1 MVIYKAEFPNGKVY
15 IGKSKSFDDR
25 KLKHYYSTRYYNTKL
40 TKAINK
46 YGFDS
51 INWEILY
58 QTDDLQDLN
67 EKEIELIKAYN
78 SIKDGYNISTGGDG
92 GDTISN
98 NPNRIDI
105 IKRQLTTKGYDDKY
119 YVELSEI
126 ISNSILDDYLN
137 NKVSLRELAKKYNI
151 SRQRLKR
158 FLISKDINI
167 DQDRVK
173 LTNTKTFDRD
183 FIDEVISLYKNGLNI
198 KEISE
203 LKGLTIMITS
213 RILHDEGVRISSR
226 FKDGKRYDGKQ
237 PKKK

>member
-1 MVIYKAEFPNGKVY
+1 
-15 IGKSKSFDDR
+15 
-25 KLKHYYSTRYYNTKL
+25 
-40 TKAINK
+40 
-46 YGFDS
+46 
-51 INWEILY
+51 
-58 QTDDLQDLN
+58 
-67 EKEIELIKAYN
+67 
-78 SIKDGYNISTGGDG
+78 
-92 GDTISN
+92 
-98 NPNRIDI
+98 
-105 IKRQLTTKGYDDKY
+105 
-119 YVELSEI
+119 
-126 ISNSILDDYLN
+126 LN